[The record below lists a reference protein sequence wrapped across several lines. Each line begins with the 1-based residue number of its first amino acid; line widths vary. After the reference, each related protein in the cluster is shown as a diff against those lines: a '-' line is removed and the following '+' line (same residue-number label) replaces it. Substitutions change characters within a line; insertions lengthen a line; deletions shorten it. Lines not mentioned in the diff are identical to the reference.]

1 MPKIKY
7 MKRLETL
14 CVILTAAF
22 AGCSDTADESF
33 GGTSAAQQQFIVAVE
48 SMGELFTGGEGV
60 LPTLQATRRPI
71 SSVAPTQTFDKLAI
85 LIVEYRAPARVVC
98 KRTIDD

>member
-60 LPTLQATRRPI
+60 LPSSKPHAAPSRAWRPRKH
-71 SSVAPTQTFDKLAI
+71 STSWR
-85 LIVEYRAPARVVC
+85 Y
-98 KRTIDD
+98 